1 MGQRSGPLEWR
12 AEPAQPATDDE
23 GSPGDDVSWPRPL
36 AEGALASGSVHADE
50 DEDWFEIRV
59 PDGQH
64 SMQLM
69 LTAADSVGVALR
81 LHTSDGEAIPMTW
94 APGDLPG
101 SIVYSAEVQPDATY
115 VVEVLQPPSSIVVTF
130 DTSASVV
137 TQLAAIEAGIRSLAA
152 GMREDREALRIVPFD
167 GQPLLPHW
175 SSDRYEVAD
184 AVNRYTLGPSSSG
197 VEANLEHAVLD
208 LAARDGG
215 RAVLLLTDAASSTFD
230 RSERLWAAVSAV
242 RPRIFPVAV
251 GGEAELPA
259 IERHHLMADWAVA
272 TGGVSSPASDG
283 TAVQAAFDRLA
294 AWLRRPAA
302 YSLTYR
308 TSPEELAPP
317 APGRIVV
324 AAANEGPPTTFGQSD
339 ALELVVDTSGS
350 MRKRLA
356 GGTRIE
362 LAREVLAR
370 LVQDDLPAGVPV
382 ALRRFPPRGE
392 PCGSDL
398 LVPLA
403 PLDRASMT
411 DIIGQLDA
419 PRDARTPLAEA
430 IAAAARDLADVAGRR
445 LIVVVSDGKESCKG
459 DPLAE
464 IERLRAEGVDVT
476 LNIVGL
482 ALDRA
487 SRRGIARLAEAG
499 GGAYVDA
506 RDGTAL
512 GAALL
517 AALGAPVEAR
527 DATGAVVGRS
537 TVGGEPI
544 ELPPGTYDLI
554 VRDEPSVTFPDV
566 YLEPGADV
574 LLTLPVPDG

>member
-1 MGQRSGPLEWR
+1 M
-12 AEPAQPATDDE
+12 
-23 GSPGDDVSWPRPL
+23 
-36 AEGALASGSVHADE
+36 
-50 DEDWFEIRV
+50 
-59 PDGQH
+59 
-64 SMQLM
+64 
-69 LTAADSVGVALR
+69 
-81 LHTSDGEAIPMTW
+81 HTSDGQAVPMTW
-94 APGDLPG
+94 APGELPG
-101 SIVYSAEVQPDATY
+101 AVVYSAGVQPGATY
-115 VVEVLQPPSSIVVTF
+115 VVEVLQPPSSVLVAF

-137 TQLAAIEAGIRSLAA
+137 TQLAAIEGGIRSLAD
-152 GMREDREALRIVPFD
+152 GMTDEREALRIVPFD
-167 GQPLLPHW
+167 DQPLLPHW
-175 SSDRYEVAD
+175 SSDGYEVAD

-197 VEANLEHAVLD
+197 VEANLEHAILD

-230 RSERLWAAVSAV
+230 RSERLWAALSAV

-283 TAVQAAFDRLA
+283 AAVQAAFDRLA

-308 TSPEELAPP
+308 SAPEKLAPP
-317 APGRIVV
+317 APGRIGV
-324 AAANEGPPTTFGQSD
+324 AVASEGPPTTFGQSD

-362 LAREVLAR
+362 LAREVLAQ
-370 LVQDDLPAGVPV
+370 LVQDHLPAGVPV

-411 DIIGQLDA
+411 DIIGRLDA

-499 GGAYVDA
+499 GGAFVDA
-506 RDGTAL
+506 RDGTVL
-512 GAALL
+512 GAAML
-517 AALGAPVEAR
+517 AALGAKVEAR
-527 DATGAVVGRS
+527 DMTGAIVGRS

-544 ELPPGTYDLI
+544 ELAPGTYDLI
-554 VRDEPSVTFPDV
+554 VGDEPSVTFPDV
-566 YLEPGADV
+566 YLEPGADI
-574 LLTLPVPDG
+574 LLTLPVSDG